1 MLGIGWSDKIRL
13 VLNSTTAEVE
23 VEVGV
28 ELAIMYFTNMNSLG
42 VCETI
47 HNVTNEGGG
56 GYLGEIWSPPQIAGT
71 GVSLLWK

>member
-1 MLGIGWSDKIRL
+1 MLNL
-13 VLNSTTAEVE
+13 TTAEVE

-47 HNVTNEGGG
+47 HNGKNEGGKG
-56 GYLGEIWSPPQIAGT
+56 AYLGEIWSPPQIAGT